1 MKKGNLVTLA
11 ILLAMGAYLLY
22 STLASQKHECEVG
35 IEFRGRSNSA
45 TASAATE
52 EEAVRNAVTTAC
64 GPITAGM
71 DETIAC
77 GNVQPVKKVC
87 KAL

>member
-1 MKKGNLVTLA
+1 MKKGNLITVA
-11 ILLAMGAYLLY
+11 ILVILGGYLLY
-22 STLASQKHECEVG
+22 STLASQNHECAVD
-35 IEFRGRSNSA
+35 IDFRGRTNSA

-52 EEAVRNAVTTAC
+52 EEAVRNAIATAC

-77 GNVQPVKKVC
+77 GKVVPVKKIC
-87 KAL
+87 KTL

>member
-11 ILLAMGAYLLY
+11 VLLAMGAYLLY

-35 IEFRGRSNSA
+35 IEFRGRANSA

-77 GNVQPVKKVC
+77 GKVQPVKKVC
-87 KAL
+87 KTL

>member
-1 MKKGNLVTLA
+1 MKKGNLVTLL
-11 ILLAMGAYLLY
+11 ILLALGGYLLY
-22 STLASQKHECEVG
+22 STLASQNHECEVA
-35 IEFRGRSNSA
+35 IEFRGRSNAA

-77 GNVQPVKKVC
+77 GNVQPVRKVC
-87 KAL
+87 KTL

>member
-11 ILLAMGAYLLY
+11 VLLAMGAYLLY
-22 STLASQKHECEVG
+22 STLASQKHECEVA

-64 GPITAGM
+64 GPITDGM
-71 DETIAC
+71 DGTIAC

-87 KAL
+87 KTP